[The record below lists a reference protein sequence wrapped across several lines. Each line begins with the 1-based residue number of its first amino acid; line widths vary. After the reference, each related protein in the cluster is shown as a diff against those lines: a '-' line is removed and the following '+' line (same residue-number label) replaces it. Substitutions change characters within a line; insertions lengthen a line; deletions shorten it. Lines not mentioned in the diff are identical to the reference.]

1 MINTDETL
9 IFNHISLLGL
19 KLDTRQLESF
29 REYIFSKQ
37 RLKKFQLQSLVGL
50 FHVDI
55 ANMQFRLIE
64 RSTPNDNVALLTE
77 MEIEFELIF
86 LFKMA
91 KEVGFD
97 IYFEN
102 KYSN

>member
-1 MINTDETL
+1 MINTDECL
-9 IFNHISLLGL
+9 IFNHISLIGL

-29 REYIFSKQ
+29 REYIFSKE

-55 ANMQFRLIE
+55 SKMQFKLIE
-64 RSTPNDNVALLTE
+64 RIESKNNVALLTE

-91 KEVGFD
+91 KEIGFD
-97 IYFEN
+97 IFFEN
-102 KYSN
+102 K